1 MSEAVDGSP
10 RRSRTAVLR
19 RELAQPLFR
28 NAYALMLN
36 TVVNSG
42 LGVLYWVVATHEYTE
57 VEVGRGNALIS
68 LMLLVSTLT
77 QLNFSGALMRFLP
90 RSGARSKGLLLA
102 AYGVSS
108 VVALLVTAVV
118 MAYCHFA
125 RGPGDP
131 LYASGP
137 FAIWFVVATA
147 AWSLFNLQDS
157 ALTGLHGSTWIPL
170 ENGLYG
176 LVKLVLLVVVAQ
188 TSLVDGV
195 FTSWTL
201 PVVALLVPV
210 NLLIFR
216 RLLPRHAA
224 VGAADQDPP
233 SRTVLTRYMTGD
245 YAGTVF
251 RQLSSTFL
259 PVLVVSLLGAAQGA
273 YFLPTQ
279 TIFGAIAMLQ
289 LAITS
294 SLVVEAAA
302 HPGSAARFARSMLR
316 RIAVTILPAAVVVIV
331 AAPLILMLFGA
342 HYSNGATPVLRLMML
357 ALFPGMLL
365 ALYVTRCRLEN
376 RTGTLALLQGVQA
389 AMMIGGTVLLAA
401 PLGLEAVGWSVL
413 AAEVLPALVVAPGM
427 IRWLRDADR

>member
-1 MSEAVDGSP
+1 V
-10 RRSRTAVLR
+10 
-19 RELAQPLFR
+19 
-28 NAYALMLN
+28 
-36 TVVNSG
+36 
-42 LGVLYWVVATHEYTE
+42 
-57 VEVGRGNALIS
+57 
-68 LMLLVSTLT
+68 
-77 QLNFSGALMRFLP
+77 
-90 RSGARSKGLLLA
+90 LA

-108 VVALLVTAVV
+108 LVAVLATAAV

-125 RGPGDP
+125 RDPGDP
-131 LYASGP
+131 LYASAP
-137 FAIWFVVATA
+137 FAVWFVVATA

-157 ALTGLHGSTWIPL
+157 ALTGLHASTWIPL

-176 LVKLVLLVVVAQ
+176 LVKLALLVVVAH

-201 PVVALLVPV
+201 PVLALVVPV

-216 RLLPRHAA
+216 RLLPRHA
-224 VGAADQDPP
+224 VEGAGAQDPP
-233 SRTVLTRYMTGD
+233 SRSVLTRYMTGD

-259 PVLVVSLLGAAQGA
+259 PVLVVSMLGAVQGA

-294 SLVVEAAA
+294 SLVVEASRN
-302 HPGSAARFARSMLR
+302 PDSAARYARSMLR
-316 RIAVTILPAAVVVIV
+316 RIAVTVLPAAVVVIV

-342 HYSNGATPVLRLMML
+342 HYSACATPVLRLMMF

-389 AMMIGGTVLLAA
+389 AMMIGGTVLLSGRI
-401 PLGLEAVGWSVL
+401 GLAAVGWSVL
-413 AAEVLPALVVAPGM
+413 VAELLPALLVAPGVV
-427 IRWLRDADR
+427 RWLRSARQLPLA

>member
-1 MSEAVDGSP
+1 MAG
-10 RRSRTAVLR
+10 LR

-42 LGVLYWVVATHEYTE
+42 LGLLYWIVAAHAYSEE
-57 VEVGRGNALIS
+57 EVGRGNALIS
-68 LMLLVSTLT
+68 LMVLVSTLT

-90 RSGARSKGLLLA
+90 RAGTRAKHLVLA

-108 VVALLVTAVV
+108 VVAVLATAAV

-125 RGPGDP
+125 RDPGDP
-131 LYASGP
+131 LYASAP
-137 FAIWFVVATA
+137 FAVWFVVATT

-157 ALTGLHGSTWIPL
+157 ALTGLSASTWIPL

-176 LVKLVLLVVVAQ
+176 LVKLILLIVVAR

-224 VGAADQDPP
+224 EGAAAQDPP

-245 YAGTVF
+245 FAGTVF

-259 PVLVVSLLGAAQGA
+259 PVLVVSTLGAAEGA

-279 TIFGAIAMLQ
+279 TIFGAIATLQ

-294 SLVVEAAA
+294 SLVVEAAS
-302 HPGSAARFARSMLR
+302 HPGSAVRYARSMLR
-316 RIAVTILPAAVVVIV
+316 RIAVTILPAAVVVIA

-342 HYSNGATPVLRLMML
+342 HYSDGATPVLRLMML

-376 RTGTLALLQGVQA
+376 RTGTLALLQGIQA
-389 AMMIGGTVLLAA
+389 AMMIGGTVLLSGS
-401 PLGLEAVGWSVL
+401 LGLAAVGWSVL
-413 AAEVLPALVVAPGM
+413 VAELLPALLVAPGM
-427 IRWLRDADR
+427 VRWLRSANG